1 MPGFALAKKAAEV
14 FEQNPSVEGLMLLGH
29 GHFAFGETA
38 KESYDQ
44 IIVHTQ
50 KVADYLKIEN
60 PTNLFNRN
68 PHRASGV
75 FPIIRG
81 LIGDMIGP
89 NSPMPIMDLRN
100 GKDAVSYTHL
110 TLPTSN

>member
-14 FEQNPSVEGLMLLGH
+14 FEQDPTVEGLILLGH

-44 IIVHTQ
+44 IISHTQ
-50 KVADYLKIEN
+50 AVADYLRIEN
-60 PTNLFNRN
+60 PTNLFTRN
-68 PHRASGV
+68 PHAASHI

-81 LIGDMIGP
+81 LIGDMIGQ

-100 GKDAVSYTHL
+100 G
-110 TLPTSN
+110 